1 MILAESWW
9 HILLATL
16 FALLAL
22 LLMGVILLQRGRGM
36 GLSNAFG
43 GGGAAATV
51 FGSKTGDFLTWATI
65 TLAGLFLLYS
75 VTLNYIFVPPPPDL
89 SPPAPAAPMIAPGPN
104 TPEAATPVTAQP
116 PADAT
121 PPAAG
126 GSTPAGGTAPSGGA
140 ADGAPSSR
148 PAG

>member
-9 HILLATL
+9 HVLLATL

-22 LLMGVILLQRGRGM
+22 LLMGVVLLQRGRGM

-75 VTLNYIFVPPPPDL
+75 VILNYIFVPPPPDL
-89 SPPAPAAPMIAPGPN
+89 SPAPAPAAPVIAPGPN
-104 TPEAATPVTAQP
+104 SAESSVPVNV
-116 PADAT
+116 T
-121 PPAAG
+121 PPAASPTPSTIPTAPPSASPATTG
-126 GSTPAGGTAPSGGA
+126 TGTPATKPGG
-140 ADGAPSSR
+140 
-148 PAG
+148 